1 MSVGDRIRDRR
12 TFVGLSQVELAE
24 TVGISKQLLYKY
36 ENNIITNVPSDK
48 IEAIAKVL
56 DVSPAFLMGWDD
68 DDLLIAEDAADAA
81 EVSLHLRGD
90 KDMVQALKVY
100 FKMPPEKKKHVIET
114 IHLIGDRK

>member
-1 MSVGDRIRDRR
+1 MSVGDRIRERR
-12 TFVGLSQVELAE
+12 KALDISQVELAE
-24 TVGISKQLLYKY
+24 AVRITKQLLYKY

-56 DVSPAFLMGWDD
+56 DVSPVFLMGWDEKD
-68 DDLLIAEDAADAA
+68 TKTAMDEINTAD
-81 EVSLHLRGD
+81 VSSRLRDD

-114 IHLIGDRK
+114 IHLIGDKK